1 MKKLKFLL
9 FVLTILF
16 VSCEKDKFEGPMLDN
31 PNVEI
36 EILQPLE
43 VLGSTDFS
51 NNQNTYFK
59 ASFTKQVDWKIK
71 IKGLNSGSVKNISG
85 SKSDFIDQS
94 NSIWDGLNKNTFLYR
109 LKRIVLLNYLLRTM
123 TLL

>member
-9 FVLTILF
+9 FVLTIF
-16 VSCEKDKFEGPMLDN
+16 SSHEKDKFEGPMLDN

-43 VLGSTDFS
+43 VLGSTDLS

-59 ASFTKQVDWKIK
+59 TSFSKQVDWKIK
-71 IKGLNSGSVKNISG
+71 IKGLNSGSVKIISG
-85 SKSDFIDQS
+85 NQILLINQ
-94 NSIWDGLNKNTFLYR
+94 ILYGMEVQQ
-109 LKRIVLLNYLLRTM
+109 KYLSF
-123 TLL
+123 